1 MSTKHDVIQS
11 KDHEISMP
19 RTSENIAAEILAIR
33 EHTRST
39 LQTIAV
45 GAAIEIGKRLKE
57 AKSLVPYGGWGDWLK
72 DNLDYSDRTAQNL
85 MKLAEESEKAGFKPL
100 LDLSY
105 TQAVQLIGLPAVDR
119 EEFLAENDVEDM
131 STRELQERI
140 RAFEEEKAGLQ
151 LTIEKLEDE
160 LEDAHS
166 QKTNVD
172 ELSAA
177 RREAEAVKQEY
188 EITKAELARMKTDDK
203 SKQKTITRLEE
214 QLKAAE
220 QVSIKETQALA
231 QAKAEV
237 PESVQQELERLW
249 EQERVRAAAED
260 DARAA
265 MKREGAEFTF
275 RALYDQVKA
284 GFEKLVDAL
293 AEMGPEKREQYRT
306 ATLKALESMK
316 GRVDN
321 VQ

>member
-1 MSTKHDVIQS
+1 MNAKDVIQS

-85 MKLAEESEKAGFKPL
+85 MKLAEESEKTGFTPL

-105 TQAVQLIGLPAVDR
+105 TQAVQLIGLPAGDR

-131 STRELQERI
+131 STRELQEKLK
-140 RAFEEEKAGLQ
+140 AFEEEKAGLQ
-151 LTIEKLEDE
+151 LTIAKLENELTEAHDE
-160 LEDAHS
+160 KGTVDVISDAR
-166 QKTNVD
+166 KET
-172 ELSAA
+172 E
-177 RREAEAVKQEY
+177 EVKEEY
-188 EITKAELARMKTDDK
+188 EKTKAEVSSLK
-203 SKQKTITRLEE
+203 SEAKSNQKTISRLTEE
-214 QLKAAE
+214 LEAAK
-220 QVSIKETQALA
+220 QVSIKDTQALA
-231 QAKAEV
+231 EAKAEV
-237 PESVQQELERLW
+237 PEAVQQELERHR
-249 EQERVRAAAED
+249 ESERVRMAAED
-260 DARAA
+260 DAREA
-265 MKREGAEFTF
+265 MRREGAEFTF

-284 GFEKLVDAL
+284 GFEKLIDAL
-293 AEMGPEKREQYRT
+293 AEMSPEKREQYRT

-316 GRVDN
+316 GRVDG